1 MVDGSPVPAAA
12 GHGGAGGGHGVQ
24 RLTRPAVL
32 GKDVDIAGPM
42 PPSVGDLK
50 KALVQMNL
58 RNNAIS
64 TVPSQIAL
72 LNKLTGL

>member
-1 MVDGSPVPAAA
+1 M
-12 GHGGAGGGHGVQ
+12 Q

-32 GKDVDIAGPM
+32 GTDVDDLAGAM

>member
-1 MVDGSPVPAAA
+1 M
-12 GHGGAGGGHGVQ
+12 Q

-32 GKDVDIAGPM
+32 GKDVDDLAGAM

-50 KALVQMNL
+50 KALQLMNR

>member
-1 MVDGSPVPAAA
+1 M
-12 GHGGAGGGHGVQ
+12 Q

-32 GKDVDIAGPM
+32 GKDVDDLAGAM

-50 KALVQMNL
+50 KALQLMNL

>member
-1 MVDGSPVPAAA
+1 MSSPVPRAA
-12 GHGGAGGGHGVQ
+12 GRGGVAGARRGAR

-32 GKDVDIAGPM
+32 GRDVDIAGAI
-42 PPSVGDLK
+42 PPSIFDVK
-50 KALVQMNL
+50 KVLELLNL

>member
-1 MVDGSPVPAAA
+1 M
-12 GHGGAGGGHGVQ
+12 Q

-58 RNNAIS
+58 KENAIS

-72 LNKLTGL
+72 LKKLTAL

>member
-1 MVDGSPVPAAA
+1 
-12 GHGGAGGGHGVQ
+12 
-24 RLTRPAVL
+24 
-32 GKDVDIAGPM
+32 M

-50 KALVQMNL
+50 KALQLMNL

>member
-1 MVDGSPVPAAA
+1 MVEWGR
-12 GHGGAGGGHGVQ
+12 HGVR

-32 GKDVDIAGPM
+32 GRDVGIAGPM

-58 RNNAIS
+58 KENAIS

-72 LNKLTGL
+72 LKKLTAL

>member
-1 MVDGSPVPAAA
+1 M
-12 GHGGAGGGHGVQ
+12 Q

-32 GKDVDIAGPM
+32 GQDVDDLAGAM

-50 KALVQMNL
+50 KALQLMNL